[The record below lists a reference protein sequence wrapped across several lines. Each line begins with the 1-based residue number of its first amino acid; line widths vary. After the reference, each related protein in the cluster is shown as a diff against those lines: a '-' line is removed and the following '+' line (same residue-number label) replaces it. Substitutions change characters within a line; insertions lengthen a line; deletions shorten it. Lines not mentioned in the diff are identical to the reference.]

1 MKSQMKF
8 SFVGCFK
15 ENGCSLVHIA
25 IAYAVTDVLAA
36 ASVYSAS
43 SADDDDVDASQMS
56 HGK

>member
-1 MKSQMKF
+1 MKF

-15 ENGCSLVHIA
+15 ENGCSLVHVA